1 MNRAMTATDV
11 AEELAK
17 ASEQGSLD
25 LTQNPE
31 LPALLRWLETHWP
44 ALALIVESRL
54 HAGAEAVLVI
64 HDSADILLCERG
76 SMRVLR
82 SWRVDTETAEALRPL
97 ADVWRGRSSMA
108 GG

>member
-1 MNRAMTATDV
+1 MNRALTATDV
-11 AEELAK
+11 AEALAR
-17 ASEQGSLD
+17 ANEQGGLD
-25 LTQNPE
+25 LTKNPE
-31 LPALLRWLETHWP
+31 LPALLRWLESHWP

-54 HAGAEAVLVI
+54 HAGAGAVLVI

-82 SWRVDTETAEALRPL
+82 SWRVDSETAEALRPL
-97 ADVWRGRSSMA
+97 ADVWRGRQAMA

>member
-1 MNRAMTATDV
+1 MNRALTATDV

-17 ASEQGSLD
+17 ANEQGGLD
-25 LTQNPE
+25 LTKNPE
-31 LPALLRWLETHWP
+31 LPTLLRWLEFYWP

-54 HAGAEAVLVI
+54 HAGTGAVLVI
-64 HDSADILLCERG
+64 HDSEDVLLCERG

-82 SWRVDTETAEALRPL
+82 SWRVDTETAKALRPL
-97 ADVWRGRSSMA
+97 AEVWRGRRAAA